1 MTERNAWANT
11 ADTPPADDAAIET
24 VEAERVLTLV
34 ELEGK
39 PIGEQL
45 AALNGCEVPSLTAE
59 EMQWLQGLA
68 GWYVG
73 ACATVGVGAPA
84 DILRCI
90 AACANEVVTY
100 NVHRQAQGDPNA
112 IGLPSPTMTH

>member
-1 MTERNAWANT
+1 MTDNPWRGDGVA
-11 ADTPPADDAAIET
+11 PAEDVEA
-24 VEAERVLTLV
+24 VEAERVLTLT

-45 AALNGCEVPSLTAE
+45 AALNGGEVPSLNAQE
-59 EMQWLQGLA
+59 LQWLQGLA

-90 AACANEVVTY
+90 AATANEVVTY
-100 NVHRQAQGDPNA
+100 NVHRDRQGDPNA
-112 IGLPSPTMTH
+112 VPMPRMQ

>member
-1 MTERNAWANT
+1 MAERNAWAKT
-11 ADTPPADDAAIET
+11 ADAPPTEDVEA

-34 ELEGK
+34 EIEGK

-45 AALNGCEVPSLTAE
+45 AALNGGDIPSLTVQELA
-59 EMQWLQGLA
+59 WLQQLA

-73 ACATVGVGAPA
+73 ACATVGVAAPG

-90 AACANEVVTY
+90 AACANEVVTF
-100 NVHRQAQGDPNA
+100 NVYRDEQGDPNA
-112 IGLPSPTMTH
+112 IAMPTMQ